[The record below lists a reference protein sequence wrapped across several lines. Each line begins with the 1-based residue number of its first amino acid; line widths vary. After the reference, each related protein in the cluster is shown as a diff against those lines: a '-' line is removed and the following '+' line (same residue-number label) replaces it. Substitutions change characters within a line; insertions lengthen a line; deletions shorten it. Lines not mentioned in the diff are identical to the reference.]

1 LYLGEP
7 EIQAKRKIL
16 SVLMD
21 ESRKSVDAVRQL
33 SQMMFND
40 SSRDDSHSKIEQI
53 RLDIKGSRRALTRGL
68 AEMGS
73 MIMNKEDIMRAAYE
87 IEELVDLIDGTAF
100 RVKQVDIKSV
110 RKAGIDADISQLLDK
125 LVEIVIK
132 MNEMVRVLQMNS
144 EKASE
149 LLPAV
154 ETAENEIDQI
164 YRQLLLNVFES
175 VNDIKFLIL
184 IKDILE
190 RLDRIADLCLS
201 IADNIVIVSIGL

>member
-1 LYLGEP
+1 LGEP

-16 SVLMD
+16 SVLME

-33 SQMMFND
+33 SQMMFEEG
-40 SSRDDSHSKIEQI
+40 SRDDSRAKIEQI

-100 RVKQVDIKSV
+100 RVKQVDVKAV
-110 RKAGIDADISQLLDK
+110 RKAGIEPDITQLLDK
-125 LVEIVIK
+125 LVEIMIK

-164 YRQLLLNVFES
+164 YRQLLLNVFEGVS
-175 VNDIKFLIL
+175 DIKFLIL

-190 RLDRIADLCLS
+190 RLDRIADLSLS

>member
-1 LYLGEP
+1 ME
-7 EIQAKRKIL
+7 
-16 SVLMD
+16 

-33 SQMMFND
+33 SQMMFD
-40 SSRDDSHSKIEQI
+40 EASRDESHAKIEQM

-100 RVKQVDIKSV
+100 RVKQVSSKVI
-110 RKAGIDADISQLLDK
+110 RKAGIESDITQLLDK

-154 ETAENEIDQI
+154 ETSENEIDQI
-164 YRQLLLNVFES
+164 YRQILLNVFEGVS
-175 VNDIKFLIL
+175 DIKFLIL

-190 RLDRIADLCLS
+190 RLDRIADLSLS

>member
-1 LYLGEP
+1 MGEP

-16 SVLMD
+16 SVLME

-33 SQMMFND
+33 SQMMFD
-40 SSRDDSHSKIEQI
+40 EAGRDESRAKIEQM

-100 RVKQVDIKSV
+100 RVRQVDVKAV
-110 RKAGIDADISQLLDK
+110 KKAGIDADITQLLDK
-125 LVEIVIK
+125 LVEILIK

-144 EKASE
+144 DKASE

-164 YRQLLLNVFES
+164 YRQLLLNVFGEVS
-175 VNDIKFLIL
+175 DIKFLIL

-190 RLDRIADLCLS
+190 RLDRIADLSLS

>member
-1 LYLGEP
+1 
-7 EIQAKRKIL
+7 
-16 SVLMD
+16 MD

-40 SSRDDSHSKIEQI
+40 SGREDSHSKIEQM

-110 RKAGIDADISQLLDK
+110 KKAGIDADISQLLDK

-164 YRQLLLNVFES
+164 YRQLLLNVFEN

>member
-40 SSRDDSHSKIEQI
+40 SGREDSHLKIEQI

-100 RVKQVDIKSV
+100 RVKQVDVKSV
-110 RKAGIDADISQLLDK
+110 KKAGIDADISQLLDK

-164 YRQLLLNVFES
+164 YRQLLLNAFQN

-190 RLDRIADLCLS
+190 RLDRIADLSLS

>member
-1 LYLGEP
+1 MYLGEP

-40 SSRDDSHSKIEQI
+40 SGREDSHSKIEQM

-110 RKAGIDADISQLLDK
+110 KKAGIDADISQLLDK

-164 YRQLLLNVFES
+164 YRQLLLNVFEN

>member
-1 LYLGEP
+1 MYLGEP

-16 SVLMD
+16 SVLME

-33 SQMMFND
+33 SQMMFD
-40 SSRDDSHSKIEQI
+40 EASRDESHAKIEQM

-100 RVKQVDIKSV
+100 RVKQVSSKVI
-110 RKAGIDADISQLLDK
+110 RKAGIESDITQLLDK

-154 ETAENEIDQI
+154 ETSENEIDQI
-164 YRQLLLNVFES
+164 YRQILLNVFEGVS
-175 VNDIKFLIL
+175 DIKFLIL

-190 RLDRIADLCLS
+190 RLDRIADLSLS

>member
-1 LYLGEP
+1 MGEP

-16 SVLMD
+16 SVLME

-33 SQMMFND
+33 SQMMFEEGGRD
-40 SSRDDSHSKIEQI
+40 ESRAKIEQI

-100 RVKQVDIKSV
+100 RVKQIDVKAV
-110 RKAGIDADISQLLDK
+110 RKAGIEPDITQLLDK
-125 LVEIVIK
+125 LVEIMIK

-164 YRQLLLNVFES
+164 YRQLLLNVFEQVS
-175 VNDIKFLIL
+175 DIKFLIL

-190 RLDRIADLCLS
+190 RLDRIADLSLS